1 MVRTPFI
8 DKNGIKRGAWSEDED
23 NKLRAFVERFGHPN
37 WRQLPKYAGLMR
49 CGKSCRLRWMNYL
62 RPDLKKGNYSL
73 EEDQLIIKLHNK
85 LGNRWSAIAEK
96 LGGRS
101 DNDVKNHWHAHLK
114 KRVRLTN
121 TNSSQSESCQLNE
134 QNVAATL
141 TWSAIATKLLGRS
154 DNDVKNHWHAHLKK
168 RVTMDQ
174 QIIDQ
179 SSESTGRSQNSYKV
193 LEHKE
198 VMKEVSDHL
207 VHDTSIHLEVSSS
220 DHHDLYS
227 DSSSHVNGLDW
238 IVEDNNYMI
247 SMEPLPDSFSW
258 TMNPI
263 DNFQTEP
270 FDHIW
275 TQFVDSFWT
284 QPFF

>member
-1 MVRTPFI
+1 MVRTPFV
-8 DKNGIKRGAWSEDED
+8 DKNGIKKGAWSEDED
-23 NKLRAFVERFGHPN
+23 NKLRAFIERFGHPN

-62 RPDLKKGNYSL
+62 RPGLKKGNYSP
-73 EEDQLIIKLHNK
+73 EEEQLIIKLHNE
-85 LGNRWSAIAEK
+85 LGKRWS
-96 LGGRS
+96 
-101 DNDVKNHWHAHLK
+101 
-114 KRVRLTN
+114 T
-121 TNSSQSESCQLNE
+121 
-134 QNVAATL
+134 
-141 TWSAIATKLLGRS
+141 IATKLPGRS

-179 SSESTGRSQNSYKV
+179 SSESTGRSQNFYKV
-193 LEHKE
+193 LEHEE

-227 DSSSHVNGLDW
+227 DSSSHVNELDW
-238 IVEDNNYMI
+238 IEEDNNYMRSMEQF

-258 TMNPI
+258 TMNPM

-270 FDHIW
+270 FDHLW
-275 TQFVDSFWT
+275 TQPVDNFWT

>member
-8 DKNGIKRGAWSEDED
+8 DKNGIKRGAWSEEED

-73 EEDQLIIKLHNK
+73 EEDQLIIKLHNE

-121 TNSSQSESCQLNE
+121 TNSSQSGSCQLNE
-134 QNVAATL
+134 QNVPATL
-141 TWSAIATKLLGRS
+141 TYPK
-154 DNDVKNHWHAHLKK
+154 
-168 RVTMDQ
+168 
-174 QIIDQ
+174 
-179 SSESTGRSQNSYKV
+179 
-193 LEHKE
+193 
-198 VMKEVSDHL
+198 
-207 VHDTSIHLEVSSS
+207 VSSS
-220 DHHDLYS
+220 DHLYS
-227 DSSSHVNGLDW
+227 LFNGLTDL
-238 IVEDNNYMI
+238 IKQNQSIEQLSFFTSFETDF
-247 SMEPLPDSFSW
+247 FSW
-258 TMNPI
+258 TNNI
-263 DNFQTEP
+263 ETES
-270 FDHIW
+270 FDLFS
-275 TQFVDSFWT
+275 TQLL
-284 QPFF
+284 